1 MTDKTL
7 VLSTTES
14 IDQARRIAEA
24 LLERKLAAC
33 VNIIPRITSIFRW
46 KGEVQEAE
54 EWLLL
59 IKTNRS
65 AFERLRAALKE
76 LHPYELPECI
86 AVAIDDGSE
95 EYLNWITDS
104 LK

>member
-24 LLERKLAAC
+24 LVDRRLAAC
-33 VNIIPRITSIFRW
+33 VNIIPRITSIYRW
-46 KGEVQEAE
+46 KGKVRESE

-59 IKTNRS
+59 IKTTTD
-65 AFERLRAALKE
+65 AFEGLRAALKE

-86 AVAIDDGSE
+86 ALAIDDGSE
-95 EYLNWITDS
+95 EYLKWISDS
-104 LK
+104 MK

>member
-1 MTDKTL
+1 MTDKML

-14 IDQARRIAEA
+14 RDQARRIAEA
-24 LLERKLAAC
+24 LVDRKLAAC
-33 VNIIPRITSIFRW
+33 VNIIPKITSIYRW
-46 KGEVQEAE
+46 KDKVQEAE

-59 IKTNRS
+59 IKTS
-65 AFERLRAALKE
+65 SAAFEPLRAALKE

-95 EYLNWITDS
+95 EYLRWITDS
-104 LK
+104 MR

>member
-1 MTDKTL
+1 MTDKML

-14 IDQARRIAEA
+14 RDQARRIAEA
-24 LLERKLAAC
+24 LVDRKLAAC
-33 VNIIPRITSIFRW
+33 VNIIPKITSIYRW
-46 KGEVQEAE
+46 KDKVQEAE

-59 IKTNRS
+59 IKTS
-65 AFERLRAALKE
+65 SAAFEPLRAALKE

-95 EYLNWITDS
+95 EYLRWITDS
-104 LK
+104 MK

>member
-24 LLERKLAAC
+24 LVERKLAAC
-33 VNIIPRITSIFRW
+33 VNIIPKVTSIYRW
-46 KGEVQEAE
+46 KGKVQESE

-59 IKTNRS
+59 IKKTTD

-76 LHPYELPECI
+76 MHPYELPECI
-86 AVAIDDGSE
+86 ALAIDDGSE
-95 EYLNWITDS
+95 EYLKWISDS
-104 LK
+104 MK

>member
-24 LLERKLAAC
+24 LLDRKLAAC

-95 EYLNWITDS
+95 EYLNWISGS

>member
-7 VLSTTES
+7 VLSTAES

-24 LLERKLAAC
+24 LVDRKLAAC
-33 VNIIPRITSIFRW
+33 VNIIPKITSIFRW
-46 KGEVQEAE
+46 KGKVQESE

-59 IKTNRS
+59 IKTTS
-65 AFERLRAALKE
+65 DAFDRLRAALKE

-86 AVAIDDGSE
+86 AVTIDDGSE
-95 EYLNWITDS
+95 EYLKWITDS
-104 LK
+104 MK

>member
-24 LLERKLAAC
+24 LVERKLAAC
-33 VNIIPRITSIFRW
+33 VNIIPKVTSIYRW
-46 KGEVQEAE
+46 KGKVQESE

-59 IKTNRS
+59 IKTTTD

-86 AVAIDDGSE
+86 ALAIDDGSE
-95 EYLNWITDS
+95 EYLKWISDS
-104 LK
+104 MK

>member
-7 VLSTTES
+7 VLSTTDS
-14 IDQARRIAEA
+14 RDQARRIAEA
-24 LLERKLAAC
+24 LVDRKLAAC
-33 VNIIPRITSIFRW
+33 VNIIPKITSIYRW
-46 KGEVQEAE
+46 KDKVQEAE

-59 IKTNRS
+59 IKTDRS

-95 EYLNWITDS
+95 EYLKWISDS
-104 LK
+104 MK